1 MLFCTLFL
9 SALYDYGVLTFM
21 EDVKVQKVMLHVEG
35 TTICNDDFQWDTA
48 LQHCCNHVLNSC
60 NIDPTLQRC
69 IYFRCA
75 IVVENS
81 LVEHHLKKK
90 RRRNFLPFLS
100 WVLNF
105 LKNSSPITIIAVKI
119 ERNANW
125 LFKWRLRRR
134 CGPRIS
140 RTLVSTLY

>member
-69 IYFRCA
+69 TSVAQSSLR
-75 IVVENS
+75 IVSWNIT
-81 LVEHHLKKK
+81 LKKK
-90 RRRNFLPFLS
+90 DDEIFFLFCP
-100 WVLNF
+100 
-105 LKNSSPITIIAVKI
+105 
-119 ERNANW
+119 E
-125 LFKWRLRRR
+125 
-134 CGPRIS
+134 
-140 RTLVSTLY
+140 Y

>member
-48 LQHCCNHVLNSC
+48 LQHCCNPVLNSC

-69 IYFRCA
+69 TFVAQSSLR
-75 IVVENS
+75 IVSWNIT
-81 LVEHHLKKK
+81 LKKK
-90 RRRNFLPFLS
+90 DDEIFFLFCP
-100 WVLNF
+100 
-105 LKNSSPITIIAVKI
+105 
-119 ERNANW
+119 E
-125 LFKWRLRRR
+125 
-134 CGPRIS
+134 
-140 RTLVSTLY
+140 Y

>member
-48 LQHCCNHVLNSC
+48 LQHCCNPVLNSC

-69 IYFRCA
+69 TFVAQSSLR
-75 IVVENS
+75 IVSWNIT
-81 LVEHHLKKK
+81 LKKK
-90 RRRNFLPFLS
+90 TTKFSSFF
-100 WVLNF
+100 VLNIKF
-105 LKNSSPITIIAVKI
+105 S
-119 ERNANW
+119 
-125 LFKWRLRRR
+125 
-134 CGPRIS
+134 
-140 RTLVSTLY
+140 

>member
-69 IYFRCA
+69 TCVAPSSLR
-75 IVVENS
+75 IVSWNIT
-81 LVEHHLKKK
+81 LKKK
-90 RRRNFLPFLS
+90 DDEIFFLFCP
-100 WVLNF
+100 
-105 LKNSSPITIIAVKI
+105 
-119 ERNANW
+119 E
-125 LFKWRLRRR
+125 
-134 CGPRIS
+134 
-140 RTLVSTLY
+140 Y